1 MNIYL
6 IGAMGSGKSTTGK
19 RLAAKLGWQFRDID
33 AMIEE
38 KDGMPVGEIFS
49 TRGEEYFRKREL
61 ETVAGLAEKTDIVVS
76 CGGGTPCFYDNME
89 VMKASG
95 IVVYLKMPPE
105 ALVRRLEPARD
116 TRPLIKSLSGGE
128 LFEKISSLLKEREVF
143 YEKAHIVVN
152 GLSVNLNGLV
162 EEIRLLLN
170 RKDRIQS

>member
-1 MNIYL
+1 MNVYL

-19 RLAAKLGWQFRDID
+19 RLAAKLGWQFRDTD
-33 AMIEE
+33 TMIEE
-38 KDGMPVGEIFS
+38 EEGMPVGEIFR
-49 TRGEEYFRKREL
+49 TMGEEYFRMKESK
-61 ETVAGLAEKTDIVVS
+61 TVATLADKSGIVVS
-76 CGGGTPCFYDNME
+76 CGGGTPCFHDNIT

-95 IVVYLKMPPE
+95 IVVYLKMTPE

-116 TRPLIKSLSGGE
+116 TRPLIKTLSGGQ
-128 LFEKISSLLKEREVF
+128 LFEKISSLLKEREGF

-170 RKDRIQS
+170 KKDNIQS

>member
-1 MNIYL
+1 MNVYL

-19 RLAAKLGWQFRDID
+19 RLAAKLGWQFRDTD

-38 KDGMPVGEIFS
+38 EEGMPVGEIFRA
-49 TRGEEYFRKREL
+49 RGEDYFRQRES
-61 ETVAGLAEKTDIVVS
+61 ETVAGLADKSGIVVS
-76 CGGGTPCFYDNME
+76 CGGGTPCFYDNLT

-95 IVVYLKMPPE
+95 IVVYLRMTPE
-105 ALVRRLEPARD
+105 ALVRRLEPAQD
-116 TRPLIKSLSGGE
+116 TRPLIKTLSGGQ
-128 LFEKISSLLKEREVF
+128 LLEKISSLLKEREGF

-170 RKDRIQS
+170 RKDNIQY